1 MGTINDILSTA
12 QQRAQDQGLPYE
24 GVLLPTEAWELMQ
37 SAPGTKLVDVRTR
50 AELDWV
56 GRIPGAIEIEWL
68 SYPGMKPNPN
78 FMAQLEQQVDA
89 EGLILFICR
98 SGQRSHSA
106 AALATQ
112 SGYTDCYNVLEG
124 FEGDKDAAE
133 HRGNTGGWRKAG
145 LPWKQ
150 G

>member
-1 MGTINDILSTA
+1 MGKITDILNTA
-12 QQRAQDQGLPYE
+12 QQRGKEMQLPYE
-24 GVLLPTEAWELMQ
+24 GALLPGEAYQIMQ

-56 GRIPGAIEIEWL
+56 GRIPDAVEIEWAT
-68 SYPGMKPNPN
+68 YPGMQPNPH
-78 FMAQLEQQVDA
+78 FLTQLQQQVGK
-89 EGLILFICR
+89 ETLVMFICR
-98 SGQRSHSA
+98 SGHRSHYA

-112 SGYTDCYNVLEG
+112 AGYADCYNVLEG
-124 FEGDKDAAE
+124 FEGDKDADE
-133 HRGNTGGWRKAG
+133 HRNAKSGWRKAG